1 MSNRL
6 IVESKNDQI
15 FIQTLVNYLNLL
27 NIRTSSLES
36 ISLSKD
42 DYRTLSGLSFL
53 ALEKELETI
62 KADAQKE
69 IINKVGIIV
78 DADQSISE
86 RLDLINSALKKVFPQ
101 IKEKLLTI
109 TNEFQEVNSDA
120 IGTIQIA
127 CHIINVDNLGELEN
141 LLKAIKTEESI
152 YADCLES
159 WRSCLQEKHKNV
171 SDKEFVKF
179 WVNTYIRFDTCSPK
193 DKKQA
198 EKKCS
203 MSMNGFEYVMAN
215 KKHIWNFEHSALNE
229 LKKFLR
235 MF

>member
-1 MSNRL
+1 VSNRL

-42 DYRTLSGLSFL
+42 DYQILGGLSFS

-127 CHIINVDNLGELEN
+127 CHIINL
-141 LLKAIKTEESI
+141 
-152 YADCLES
+152 
-159 WRSCLQEKHKNV
+159 
-171 SDKEFVKF
+171 
-179 WVNTYIRFDTCSPK
+179 
-193 DKKQA
+193 
-198 EKKCS
+198 
-203 MSMNGFEYVMAN
+203 AN
-215 KKHIWNFEHSALNE
+215 
-229 LKKFLR
+229 
-235 MF
+235 